1 MFQIIGIPSVEPP
14 PPIMTLM
21 SSSMTITMST
31 STTSGIYYFCPTL
44 PSKSH
49 EYHYVVHLG

>member
-1 MFQIIGIPSVEPP
+1 MCVVNDKKNIPTDNQYSV
-14 PPIMTLM
+14 
-21 SSSMTITMST
+21 TIPT
-31 STTSGIYYFCPTL
+31 IDYLCPTL